1 MAGKHSAPNEG
12 GGGTALAVVLGLV
25 LVGGVGFGAY
35 QLLSDDGDDTTSASS
50 PSAPAGT
57 ASESASGSDHST
69 HSGTDDAASAAAPSD
84 PSGSSSAASQTPAP
98 SDGSLP
104 AGCRTQLDAGDKAV
118 KAASASWRSWT
129 GHTNA
134 DKDYRA
140 GKISWDQTKKI
151 WADTKKNGDSDVS
164 GFDKAYKPYVSAKSG
179 GCDSIDRG
187 TASPQVRDCLDRAGV
202 LDKAV
207 GAGRDVNG
215 DWGKHVAMM
224 KRKDHT
230 NPETYLKEWRSM
242 VSGAGPNQQA
252 FAKARSAY
260 DKAPS
265 CDA

>member
-1 MAGKHSAPNEG
+1 MAGKHRAQNEG
-12 GGGTALAVVLGLV
+12 GGGAPVAAVLGLL
-25 LVGGVGFGAY
+25 LVGGLGFGAW
-35 QLLSDDGDDTTSASS
+35 QLMSDDGGDTTSASS
-50 PSAPAGT
+50 PTSPGAT
-57 ASESASGSDHST
+57 ASESASGSDHNT
-69 HSGTDDAASAAAPSD
+69 HSGTDDSASAAAPSE
-84 PSGSSSAASQTPAP
+84 PSTTSSSASQTPAP

-104 AGCRTQLDAGDKAV
+104 AGCRSQLDAGDKAV
-118 KAASASWRSWT
+118 KAAGASWSSWT

-164 GFDKAYKPYVSAKSG
+164 GFTKANSTYQGSKSG
-179 GCDSIDRG
+179 GCDTIDRDS
-187 TASPQVRDCLDRAGV
+187 ASPQVRDCLERAGT

-207 GAGRDVNG
+207 VAGRNVNG

-242 VSGAGPNQQA
+242 VSGAGPNQDA
-252 FAKARSAY
+252 FAKARTAY